1 MIKVKGILNEH
12 ILSGAVSNLE
22 LSLISKYPQIDKL
35 GMYMQSSNDGLYIS
49 DLYIKPEFRGR
60 GIGSKIMRDI
70 TNFADKNDINIV
82 LIPEPESLKKAAVK
96 RLVDFYKR
104 FGFVLNTGK
113 NKDYKLSDTFATNMY
128 RYPKSSLNEEFEKSS
143 DVVSNPENNER
154 TLNDILVDFEKSGGK
169 VLGVG
174 KYGKVLYHPKWK
186 FVLKI
191 FKNDNAYLS
200 FVRFAIK
207 NPRKSFPKFYD
218 KPRRIIPN
226 YKRSKNEPYLYVVK
240 TELLNDITTEE
251 FKDIDFYKYYG
262 HSDFSQP
269 YHQSYVWQE
278 TKKKIDEIN
287 KKYPSIKTFIN
298 DYKFLEQSEVQGAPD
313 FHQRNIMKRDNGEF
327 VLIDPFWEGETPYQ
341 THDRLMKG
349 EIDYDYDDNRN
360 DSMIKGGEL
369 YKKPKPPKPLVIKK
383 SDDDNKDDVPF

>member
-1 MIKVKGILNEH
+1 MIKLQDILNESD
-12 ILSGAVSNLE
+12 LKGTVASFES
-22 LSLISKYPQIDKL
+22 SLMSKYPQIDKL
-35 GMYMQSSNDGLYIS
+35 GMYIQSNNVLFLSE
-49 DLYIKPEFRGR
+49 LYIKKKFRGE
-60 GIGSKIMRDI
+60 GYGSNIMRDI
-70 TNFADKNDINIV
+70 IDFADKHNLAITLV
-82 LIPEPESLKKAAVK
+82 PEPESLKKSAVI

-104 FGFVLNTGK
+104 FGFVINKGK
-113 NKDYKLSDTFATNMY
+113 HMDYELSIPFSMSMY
-128 RYPKSSLNEEFEKSS
+128 RLPKNSLKEEFEKSS

-174 KYGKVLYHPKWK
+174 SYGKVLYHPKWK

-191 FKNDNAYLS
+191 FANDNAYLS
-200 FVRFAIK
+200 FVRFVIK
-207 NPRKSFPKFYD
+207 NPRTSFPKFYD

-226 YKRSKNEPYLYVVK
+226 YKRGKNEPYLYVVK

-269 YHQSYVWQE
+269 YHQSYVWLQ

-298 DYKFLEQSEVQGAPD
+298 DYNFLEQSDVKGAPD

-341 THDRLMKG
+341 RHDRLVKS
-349 EIDYDYDDNRN
+349 EIDYDDYDDNRN

-369 YKKPKPPKPLVIKK
+369 YKKPKPLVIKK
-383 SDDDNKDDVPF
+383 DKDDNTDDVPF